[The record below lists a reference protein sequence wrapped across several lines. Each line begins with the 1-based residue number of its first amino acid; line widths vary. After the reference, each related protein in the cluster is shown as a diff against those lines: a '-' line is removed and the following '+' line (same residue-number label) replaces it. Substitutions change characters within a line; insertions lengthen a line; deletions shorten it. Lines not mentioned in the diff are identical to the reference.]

1 MIRDAVLPVIR
12 APESALL
19 LDLQG
24 WDRLIR
30 EARASNLGARIAED
44 LAGVTTADRL
54 PAEVRPHLLGARRL
68 AQRQQVATL
77 AEVERVRAALADGG
91 IRLVLLKGAA
101 YLAAGL
107 PVSRG
112 RVFGDIDLLVSRAQL
127 VEAES
132 MLLKHGW
139 ISTHH
144 DEYDQRYYR
153 EWMHELPPLHHV
165 ARESTLDLHHNILPS
180 TARHPPDP
188 ALLLADAVETRAPG
202 VFVLAPADMVLHSA
216 CHLFH
221 EGELDNGLRDLVDLD
236 GLLRHFGKDAAFWN
250 RLDTRAEALHLE
262 QPLRYALRM
271 CELLLAT
278 PFPAALLAG
287 RRAWPA
293 DLRERLLEQLYLR
306 GLRPNHRLA
315 GDRWT
320 PPARW
325 LLYVRGHWLRMPP
338 HLLTAHLVRKA
349 WRRWTGLEFRSE
361 ERDEAE
367 VLKTK
372 PRSEDRGL
380 A

>member
-1 MIRDAVLPVIR
+1 MIRDTVLPVIR
-12 APESALL
+12 APKSVLA
-19 LDLQG
+19 LDLRG
-24 WDRLIR
+24 WDQLIR
-30 EARASNLGARIAED
+30 EARVSNLSARIAED
-44 LAGVTTADRL
+44 VISLDSAESL
-54 PAEVRPHLLGARRL
+54 PAEVRPHLLGARRV

-77 AEVERVRAALADGG
+77 AEIERVRAALADGG

-101 YLAAGL
+101 YLAARL

-112 RVFGDIDLLVSRAQL
+112 RVFGDIDLLVPRAQL

-132 MLLKHGW
+132 MLLQHGW

-165 ARESTLDLHHNILPS
+165 VRESTLDLHHNILPS

-188 ALLLADAVETRAPG
+188 ALLLADAVETPLPG
-202 VFVLAPADMVLHSA
+202 VFVLAPPDMVLHSA

-221 EGELDNGLRDLVDLD
+221 EGELDNGLRDLIDLD
-236 GLLRHFGKDAAFWN
+236 GLLRHFGSDPAFWD
-250 RLDTRAEALHLE
+250 RLRARAQALHLE

-271 CELLLAT
+271 CELLLTT
-278 PFPAALLAG
+278 PFPASMLAG
-287 RRAWPA
+287 QHAWPA
-293 DLRERLLEQLYLR
+293 DLRERLLERLYLR

-320 PPARW
+320 PLARW

-361 ERDEAE
+361 DREEAE

-380 A
+380 V